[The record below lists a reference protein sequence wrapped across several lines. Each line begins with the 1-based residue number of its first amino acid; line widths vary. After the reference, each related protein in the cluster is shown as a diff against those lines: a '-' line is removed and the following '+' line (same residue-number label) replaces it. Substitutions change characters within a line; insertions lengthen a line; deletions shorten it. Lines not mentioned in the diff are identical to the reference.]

1 MCMGFHA
8 GWFLWLTNG
17 FTGLFTFDYS
27 LATGFILACASS
39 GMSYVMSVLFV
50 DEGLNIKI

>member
-1 MCMGFHA
+1 MGFHA